1 MDAKTRSRITSST
14 QDHLQIR
21 DIIDDMIITK
31 SNTVCLII
39 QTSAVNFDLLSEYEQ
54 DSKIMAFG
62 GLLNS
67 LSFPIQILVKTN
79 RIDITK
85 YVDYLKSQ
93 TDRAMTPGL
102 KKQLEIYTQ
111 FIQNLIVQNEVLDK
125 KFYIVLSY
133 YASGDIS
140 NPISLAKQQETD
152 TMMNKKNL
160 IEKAKSQLYFKRD
173 HVLKQL
179 ARMGLTGH
187 QVTTERLIDLFYDIY
202 NPEEEDLK

>member
-1 MDAKTRSRITSST
+1 
-14 QDHLQIR
+14 
-21 DIIDDMIITK
+21 MIITK

-133 YASGDIS
+133 YASGDIKI
-140 NPISLAKQQETD
+140 NIIS
-152 TMMNKKNL
+152 
-160 IEKAKSQLYFKRD
+160 KATRNRHND
-173 HVLKQL
+173 
-179 ARMGLTGH
+179 
-187 QVTTERLIDLFYDIY
+187 E
-202 NPEEEDLK
+202 